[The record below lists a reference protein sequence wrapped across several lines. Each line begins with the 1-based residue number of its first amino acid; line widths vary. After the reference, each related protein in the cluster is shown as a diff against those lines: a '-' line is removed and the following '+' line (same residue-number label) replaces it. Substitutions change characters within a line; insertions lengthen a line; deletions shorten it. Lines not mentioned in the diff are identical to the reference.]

1 MHPNGQE
8 GLSMLIEDVNT
19 QYVRTVTYLLDDVIE
34 QDTSHLKNST
44 HSHQN
49 NQFSMIAVH
58 NNNTLLRPSQVLSE
72 VQTETDKDDE
82 NCSNSPLNNRQLNRN

>member
-19 QYVRTVTYLLDDVIE
+19 QNVRTVTYLLDDVIE
-34 QDTSHLKNST
+34 NQDANLKNST
-44 HSHQN
+44 DSLRNN

-58 NNNTLLRPSQVLSE
+58 NNNTMLRPS
-72 VQTETDKDDE
+72 
-82 NCSNSPLNNRQLNRN
+82 